1 MAISLGMMNLRSLLP
16 IRILGVGL
24 LIFAISAGVP
34 ARAATIWNGPNIG
47 WAKSV
52 ATPSDPILP
61 GVVVLTRG
69 INEVMYNTAAGEVG
83 PGPGSP
89 ADTEWALGTLANF
102 STLTYRTM
110 DALRAT
116 QVGDFQA
123 LILNKQMVMHIKS
136 QDIYMSIMFT
146 NWGRFFSGTVGYIRS
161 TAPAGGNPPTVTLT
175 NPPSGTVF
183 AAPAS
188 INLRASASVS
198 GGTVTNVEYF
208 AGTTSLGHAT
218 TAPFAVTGSLP
229 NAGSYALK
237 AVATAAGLSGTSSVV
252 NITVVSPT
260 PVTISPPGISGGQF
274 SFSYSA
280 DAGLRYVVQ
289 SSSNLVDWVSLVTNV
304 AAGSSVSFGAGSA
317 TKEVAFYRV
326 GRLPNP

>member
-1 MAISLGMMNLRSLLP
+1 MNRKQPLLP
-16 IRILGVGL
+16 LSSLAVGFS
-24 LIFAISAGVP
+24 IVAIATCIPAG
-34 ARAATIWNGPNIG
+34 AATIWNGPNTG

-69 INEVMYNTAAGEVG
+69 ANEIMYNTVSEGG
-83 PGPGSP
+83 PGVGSP
-89 ADTEWALGTLANF
+89 ADTEWALGTIANF
-102 STLTYRTM
+102 STLTYKTM
-110 DALRAT
+110 DVLRA
-116 QVGDFQA
+116 GAIPDFQA

-136 QDIYMSIMFT
+136 RDIYMSIMFT
-146 NWGRFFSGTVGYIRS
+146 NWGRSFSGTVGYIRS
-161 TAPAGGNPPTVTLT
+161 TAPAASPPTVTLT
-175 NPPSGTVF
+175 NPVSGAVF

-229 NAGSYALK
+229 NPGSYALK
-237 AVATAAGLSGTSSVV
+237 AVATASGLSGTSSVV

-260 PVTISPPGISGGQF
+260 PVTLTPPNFDGGQF

-280 DAGLRYVVQ
+280 APGLSYVVQ
-289 SSSNLVDWVSLVTNV
+289 SSSNLVDWVPVVTNV
-304 AAGSSVSFGAGSA
+304 AAGNSVPFSAGLA
-317 TKEVAFYRV
+317 TDPTAFYRV
-326 GRLPNP
+326 GQLPNP

>member
-1 MAISLGMMNLRSLLP
+1 LPLSLGMTNRKSLLP
-16 IRILGVGL
+16 IRILEVGL
-24 LIFAISAGVP
+24 LIFAIKAAVP
-34 ARAATIWNGPNIG
+34 VSAATIWNGPNTG

-69 INEVMYNTAAGEVG
+69 GNEVMYNTVSEVG
-83 PGPGSP
+83 PTVGSP
-89 ADTEWALGTLANF
+89 ADTEWGFGTLANF
-102 STLTYRTM
+102 STLTYKTM
-110 DALRAT
+110 DVWRA
-116 QVGDFQA
+116 GANFNFQA

-146 NWGRFFSGTVGYIRS
+146 NWGRFGSGTVGYIRS
-161 TAPAGGNPPTVTLT
+161 TAPGGGNPPTVTLT
-175 NPPSGTVF
+175 NPVSNAVF

-188 INLRASASVS
+188 INLRANAS

-218 TAPFAVTGSLP
+218 TAPFAVTGNLP

-260 PVTISPPGISGGQF
+260 PVTMSPPGLSGGQF

-280 DAGLRYVVQ
+280 NPGLRYVVQ
-289 SSSNLVDWVSLVTNV
+289 SSSNLVDWVSVVTNV
-304 AAGSSVSFGAGSA
+304 AGGTSVPFAAGSA
-317 TKEVAFYRV
+317 TKEAAYYRV

>member
-1 MAISLGMMNLRSLLP
+1 MNLKSLLP
-16 IRILGVGL
+16 VRILGGGL
-24 LIFAISAGVP
+24 LIFAVSAGVSVS
-34 ARAATIWNGPNIG
+34 AATIWNGPNIS
-47 WAKSV
+47 WTKSV

-69 INEVMYNTAAGEVG
+69 GNEVMYNTVTELG
-83 PGPGSP
+83 PTTGSP
-89 ADTEWALGTLANF
+89 ADTEWGMGTLANF
-102 STLTYRTM
+102 STLTYKTM
-110 DALRAT
+110 DAIRAT
-116 QVGDFQA
+116 AGGNLQA
-123 LILNKQMVMHIKS
+123 AILNKQMVMHIKS

-146 NWGRFFSGTVGYIRS
+146 TWGRFGSGTVAYIRS
-161 TAPAGGNPPTVTLT
+161 TAPGGGNPPTVTLT
-175 NPPSGTVF
+175 NPVSGAVF

-188 INLRASASVS
+188 INLRANAS

-218 TAPFAVTGSLP
+218 TAPFAVTGNLP
-229 NAGSYALK
+229 SSGSYALK
-237 AVATAAGLSGTSSVV
+237 AVATAGGLSGTSSVV

-260 PVTISPPGISGGQF
+260 PVTLTPPVLSGGQF

-280 DAGLRYVVQ
+280 NVGLRYVVQ

-304 AAGSSVSFGAGSA
+304 AAGSSVSFPAGSA
-317 TKEVAFYRV
+317 TKEAAYYRV

>member
-1 MAISLGMMNLRSLLP
+1 
-16 IRILGVGL
+16 
-24 LIFAISAGVP
+24 
-34 ARAATIWNGPNIG
+34 
-47 WAKSV
+47 
-52 ATPSDPILP
+52 
-61 GVVVLTRG
+61 
-69 INEVMYNTAAGEVG
+69 
-83 PGPGSP
+83 
-89 ADTEWALGTLANF
+89 
-102 STLTYRTM
+102 M

-161 TAPAGGNPPTVTLT
+161 TAPGGANPPTVTLT
-175 NPPSGTVF
+175 NPVSGTVF

-188 INLRASASVS
+188 INLRATASVS

-218 TAPFAVTGSLP
+218 TAPFAVTGNLP
-229 NAGSYALK
+229 NPGSYALK

-260 PVTISPPGISGGQF
+260 PVSATPPSLNGGQF

-280 DAGLRYVVQ
+280 DPGLKYVVQ
-289 SSSNLVDWVSLVTNV
+289 SSSNLVDWVSLVTNT
-304 AAGSSVSFGAGSA
+304 AAGSSVPFAAGFA
-317 TKEVAFYRV
+317 TNPSTYYRV